1 MNCIVCLEEITRNS
15 TVLFHCACYVIFCKS
30 CVVRQIS
37 SQDTTYHNGVTCPIC
52 RSKSQNILNVEK
64 CKELELSL
72 VERAARFVGIRKS
85 RHEHKYLVNILTRLV
100 SDKKNIFFFFQF
112 YIFCAI
118 FKQIFFHVVNLI
130 IIIYIQLIKIA
141 AFIGLQRVIS
151 FVQGK
156 WFI

>member
-1 MNCIVCLEEITRNS
+1 MNCIVCFEEITRNS
-15 TVLFHCACYVIFCKS
+15 TVLFHCGCLVKYCKS

-37 SQDTTYHNGVTCPIC
+37 SQDTTYHNGVACPFC

-100 SDKKNIFFFFQF
+100 SNIQL
-112 YIFCAI
+112 Y
-118 FKQIFFHVVNLI
+118 
-130 IIIYIQLIKIA
+130 IYIYIYM
-141 AFIGLQRVIS
+141 
-151 FVQGK
+151 
-156 WFI
+156 